1 MKINKQGLSLSN
13 LNDLLENKEEQL
25 SQIFGADFYIK
36 PEGVV
41 DNIATSL
48 SFLEILFENSCSH
61 LVKQFDPETA
71 DSEYLDDLYER
82 IGLQRNENTKTRFT
96 IEFIGNPGLQ
106 VAAGSL
112 QIRMLSSGVLFSN
125 SESFQF
131 DSDGKAA
138 VLFECLY
145 PGIVSVN
152 PDDDFELETVPD
164 SSISAASSAVLNII
178 TGVEQETDYSLRQRF
193 HNVRNTSEK
202 CSRNAVIKNLS
213 AYVDDISFLKVLDGN
228 SDSSIQPGKI
238 LIIAKPNTDDQTF
251 LNAIN
256 ETVPGGVGFLGNT
269 SITLTLSN
277 GQDWFAAYEKADD
290 VQIYLSVVLKVR
302 SGYYSNTVFA
312 NVRKN
317 ILAYLNERIFGL
329 NSTVYATEFIIPIL
343 EVDGVEAVT
352 DIKVKRSSETSYSSS
367 VSTLRNEI
375 PVFSESNINISAQ
388 S

>member
-96 IEFIGNPGLQ
+96 IEFIGNSGLQ

-112 QIRMLSSGVLFSN
+112 QIRMLSSGFLFSN

-277 GQDWFAAYEKADD
+277 GQDWFAAYEKAED

>member
-36 PEGVV
+36 PEGVI

-112 QIRMLSSGVLFSN
+112 QIRMLSSGFLFSN

-277 GQDWFAAYEKADD
+277 GQDWFAAYQKADD

>member
-36 PEGVV
+36 PEGFI

-112 QIRMLSSGVLFSN
+112 QIRMLSSGFLFSN

-277 GQDWFAAYEKADD
+277 GQDWFAAYQKADD

>member
-36 PEGVV
+36 PEGVI

-96 IEFIGNPGLQ
+96 IEFIGNSGLQ

-112 QIRMLSSGVLFSN
+112 QIRMLSSGFLFSN

-277 GQDWFAAYEKADD
+277 GQDWFAAYEKAED